1 MRFWII
7 YLVLAIFL
15 FLAVSTGVY
24 FYLFQYNNKQEG
36 IIIIQ
41 SNLDNYRIIPE
52 DKGGLDDLN
61 LDIYNMNN
69 E

>member
-15 FLAVSTGVY
+15 FLATSTGVY
-24 FYLFQYNNKQEG
+24 FYLFQYNSKQEG

>member
-15 FLAVSTGVY
+15 FLAASTGVY

-61 LDIYNMNN
+61 LGIYNMNN

>member
-15 FLAVSTGVY
+15 FLAASTGVY

-36 IIIIQ
+36 LIIIQ

>member
-15 FLAVSTGVY
+15 FLAASTGVY